1 MKDRTTITD
10 FIDNTLED
18 EGGFP
23 VNSPDC
29 MVLDQSVNNTW
40 KNLKYGGLNERF
52 QARRP
57 SRRTNGGFINNV
69 YTSCNEVKSEHIR
82 NPIDV
87 QRKVIL
93 EIIEKQGGPTT
104 FLASNAAKSVE
115 QRDIEKS
122 HEFYRFFC
130 FFCEKLRFVSI
141 LCIVQSCPLNC
152 PFPKNTS
159 LPVLWGK

>member
-1 MKDRTTITD
+1 MVADRKDIAWKTD
-10 FIDNTLED
+10 LDLED
-18 EGGFP
+18 LDGFP

-40 KNLKYGGLNERF
+40 KNLKYGGLNEKF

-57 SRRTNGGFINNV
+57 SRRTNEGFINNV
-69 YTSCNEVKSEHIR
+69 YTSWNELKIEHIR

-87 QRKVIL
+87 QRKVML

-115 QRDIEKS
+115 QRDIGKS

-130 FFCEKLRFVSI
+130 FF
-141 LCIVQSCPLNC
+141 
-152 PFPKNTS
+152 
-159 LPVLWGK
+159 